1 MSPFQFLKK
10 GSKSFI
16 IFIYK
21 EGGSIFMNKT
31 KSIDMLHG
39 PMLGKILMFALPLAL
54 SSILQL
60 LFNAA
65 DTIVVGQFAGSQ
77 ALAAVGSN
85 GALINLI
92 VNAFM
97 GLSIGAN
104 VIVARYRGSGDEKKI
119 SLAVHTSILVSIL
132 AGILLAFIGFFIAPK
147 LLTFMSVP
155 SDVLPLSSLY
165 LKIYFL
171 GMPFMMLY
179 NFGAAILRSIGDTRR
194 PLVYLT
200 IAGII
205 NVGLN
210 LIFVVY
216 FHMSVA
222 GVATATVISQV
233 VSSILV
239 LRCLMHENGAIR
251 VYLNKLHVDMA
262 CFKEMVKIGLPAGLQ
277 GCVFSL
283 SNVVIQSSINSFGS
297 IMVAGN
303 SAASNIEGFI
313 YVTMNS
319 FHQSAVTFSSQNYGA
334 KQFDRCDKALL
345 MSAACAMIVGF
356 TMGQVF
362 LLFGE
367 QLLGLYTTDPAV
379 MEAGFYRMNMLFK
392 FQPINGLMD
401 IMVGGMRG
409 IGYSVMPT
417 IVSLSGACV
426 LRLVWIATIFKAN
439 PTIDMLYMV
448 YPVTWTIT
456 VTAHICCY
464 LWARKKIRK

>member
-1 MSPFQFLKK
+1 MEKK
-10 GSKSFI
+10 K
-16 IFIYK
+16 
-21 EGGSIFMNKT
+21 N
-31 KSIDMLHG
+31 IDMLHG
-39 PMLGKILMFALPLAL
+39 PMLGKILIFALPLAL

-104 VIVARYRGSGDEKKI
+104 VIVARYRGSGNEQKI
-119 SLAVHTSILVSIL
+119 SSAVHTAILVSIL

-147 LLTFMSVP
+147 MLLLMSVP
-155 SDVLPLSSLY
+155 EDVLPLSSLY

-179 NFGAAILRSIGDTRR
+179 NFGAAILRSIGDTKR
-194 PLVYLT
+194 PLIYLT
-200 IAGII
+200 IAGVI

-210 LIFVVY
+210 LVFVIM

-222 GVATATVISQV
+222 GVAIATVISQV
-233 VSSILV
+233 VSSIMV
-239 LRCLMHENGAIR
+239 LRCLMNEKDAIR
-251 VYLNKLHVDMA
+251 VDLKKLAIDST
-262 CFKEMVKIGLPAGLQ
+262 CFKEIVKIGLPAGLQ

-303 SAASNIEGFI
+303 SAAANIEGFI
-313 YVTMNS
+313 YVTMNA

-345 MSAACAMIVGF
+345 ISAACAMVVGF
-356 TMGQVF
+356 VMGQVF

-367 QLLGLYTTDPAV
+367 PLLKLYTTDPAV
-379 MEAGFYRMNMLFK
+379 IEAGFYRMNMLFK

-417 IVSLSGACV
+417 IVSLSGACL
-426 LRLVWIATIFKAN
+426 LRLVWIATIFKLN
-439 PTIDMLYMV
+439 PTINMLYMV
-448 YPVTWTIT
+448 YPVTWSIT
-456 VTAHICCY
+456 VTAHIICY
-464 LWARKKIRK
+464 LWARKKIRKNHA